1 MSHEDLV
8 IEDVESA
15 SLPAHVALC
24 NERYG
29 AMGKRLEEIEQI
41 LKDIRKDFK
50 NLVYGALGLLMTIT
64 GTLVYRFVLVPL

>member
-1 MSHEDLV
+1 MSHEDQV
-8 IEDVESA
+8 IEDVEST

-24 NERYG
+24 NERYSV
-29 AMGKRLEEIEQI
+29 MGNRLVEIEQI

-50 NLVYGALGLLMTIT
+50 NLVYGVLGLLLTMT